1 MASRHSIKNKGFTLI
16 EMAVAIL
23 IFIIGAYLISVSYL
37 NVVKG
42 YINTQNLQIS
52 LSNLRLSLDKIWKDM
67 KYGVRFST
75 TTGICNGLQN
85 CISFKRVFD
94 CKEEGV
100 YLDNALHVLK
110 ANIAGNE
117 SVLTDKEVLE
127 INSFNIDMKGIK
139 DPSSPNY
146 ILSSPKLITISISG
160 NLILPNK
167 QKSPFNIQMSVAPI
181 NSVFPQPKCIAQPT
195 P

>member
-1 MASRHSIKNKGFTLI
+1 MASRHSIKNRGFTLI

-67 KYGVRFST
+67 KYGVGFST
-75 TTGICNGLQN
+75 TTN
-85 CISFKRVFD
+85 CISFKRIFD
-94 CKEEGV
+94 CKDESV
-100 YLDNALHVLK
+100 CLDGNKLK
-110 ANIAGNE
+110 ANITGNE
-117 SVLTDKEVLE
+117 SVLTDEEVLE
-127 INSFNIDMKGIK
+127 INSFNIDMKGIIN
-139 DPSSPNY
+139 PSDPNY
-146 ILSSPKLITISISG
+146 ILSSPKLITIGISG

-167 QKSPFNIQMSVAPI
+167 RKSPFNIQMSVAPI